1 MTARL
6 RYVLPSL
13 IVLTSLLSAC
23 GEAPVWH
30 KDGADEMAL
39 QGDLSACRRQAQT
52 MYGAPSGGLGSSPMG
67 PRFGPVEP
75 SPADRTMQEAQVVGS
90 CMRGKGYI
98 LKAAEKK

>member
-1 MTARL
+1 MATKHPRSAAF
-6 RYVLPSL
+6 L
-13 IVLTSLLSAC
+13 IAFCFLSAC
-23 GEAPVWH
+23 GEAPTWH

-39 QGDLSACRRQAQT
+39 QSDLSACRRQAQT